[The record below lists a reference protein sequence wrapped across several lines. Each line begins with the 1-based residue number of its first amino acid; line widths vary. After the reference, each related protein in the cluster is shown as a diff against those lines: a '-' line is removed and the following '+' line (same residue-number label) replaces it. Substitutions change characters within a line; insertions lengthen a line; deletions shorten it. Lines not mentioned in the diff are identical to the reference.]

1 MMTTPRRRDE
11 LDRAIDAAA
20 GEMAAAILGP
30 SRKSADTSEFLHAL
44 RVYTRRPFAQA
55 FPRQD
60 IVAVS
65 RLVFE
70 RFGDRM
76 SAKLHVRLPGDLADA
91 IDHGVVDA
99 VCMAVNS
106 VESQL

>member
-44 RVYTRRPFAQA
+44 RVYTRRSLHRHFRGRTLWQS
-55 FPRQD
+55 
-60 IVAVS
+60 VAS
-65 RLVFE
+65 SLSGLVTACPQNFMCGF
-70 RFGDRM
+70 RATLRT
-76 SAKLHVRLPGDLADA
+76 
-91 IDHGVVDA
+91 
-99 VCMAVNS
+99 
-106 VESQL
+106 QLITGWSMRCAWP